1 MLGAKEANRQLRNHW
16 DRWVTE
22 DIIKDLAREAEVNS
36 LRLPVGDYMYV
47 PYGPYKGCFDGALEK
62 VEQLLDWAYTYGL
75 SVLIDIH
82 TMKDSQNGFDNSGQ
96 ARGFAWTSALSS
108 EFSPS
113 LTFQHWPIREASWI
127 GTWDPS
133 TASYSSINYDNIQH
147 ALDVI
152 QKVVDTYSGHPA
164 VLGLEPLNEPWQY
177 TPLPELKRFYWEGYL
192 IVKKKA
198 PYWKVSYFGCT
209 MFQFDSP
216 IDSSSL

>member
-1 MLGAKEANRQLRNHW
+1 M
-16 DRWVTE
+16 TE